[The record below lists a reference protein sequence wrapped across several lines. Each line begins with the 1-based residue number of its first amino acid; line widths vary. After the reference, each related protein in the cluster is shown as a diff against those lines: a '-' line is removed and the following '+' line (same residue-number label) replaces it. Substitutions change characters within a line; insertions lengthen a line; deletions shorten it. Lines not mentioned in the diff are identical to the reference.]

1 MTDLILDNIYLILL
15 LPLWIF
21 LIIMCGRFFS
31 VYVNKKIIH
40 SLTLLSSFLGGLLCS
55 VSLLKTEGIIEQSFQ
70 FIKINDFVLSFG
82 LHIDKTSLIIA
93 LVLFIVSFCVQLFS
107 ISYMKNEEKEYRFF
121 ALLNLFNFSMAG
133 LLFSQNMF
141 QMYAFWELV
150 GVASYL
156 LIGFDYK
163 KEKKSKAAKR
173 VFIIN
178 RIGDTALIGAIIL
191 TSYFMY
197 NYAGNLSFT
206 TLGFEDMNAISTL
219 LYAYTSTPQFYLIC
233 IMFIFGAMVK
243 SAQFPFHI
251 WLQDAMEA
259 KLPVSALLHSATMV
273 IAGVYL
279 LIRLVPMF
287 MLEKTLLIIICT
299 IGLVSA
305 ILCSIYACVETHP
318 KKVLAYSTSANLGLM
333 FLALGVLNI
342 KAALVF
348 LIAHAFIKSML
359 FICLPKEGEN
369 INYITLATFVIG
381 ALSLAGLIFSGV
393 CAKEFLYTTVE
404 GNKIFAIL
412 FCINSFLTAFY
423 ITRLPIVMIKDREIE
438 KSFDYSKYI
447 PAGALLIL
455 NIVFYFIIRRHLTY
469 QIAEP
474 FWLALTAWIVVYILY
489 TRNLLTRFPAVP
501 KLIEDFSYKII
512 PFVYEKFAGV
522 CSFVDTKI
530 LGNYKPLIFTASMG
544 VKFSG
549 LIEKY
554 VMDGSVNFIT
564 SCAKMFSYADK
575 KLQSKN
581 VQTYNAYA
589 FIIITVILSLVITGY
604 TFMLSQFK

>member
-1 MTDLILDNIYLILL
+1 
-15 LPLWIF
+15 
-21 LIIMCGRFFS
+21 
-31 VYVNKKIIH
+31 
-40 SLTLLSSFLGGLLCS
+40 
-55 VSLLKTEGIIEQSFQ
+55 
-70 FIKINDFVLSFG
+70 
-82 LHIDKTSLIIA
+82 
-93 LVLFIVSFCVQLFS
+93 
-107 ISYMKNEEKEYRFF
+107 
-121 ALLNLFNFSMAG
+121 
-133 LLFSQNMF
+133 
-141 QMYAFWELV
+141 
-150 GVASYL
+150 
-156 LIGFDYK
+156 
-163 KEKKSKAAKR
+163 
-173 VFIIN
+173 
-178 RIGDTALIGAIIL
+178 
-191 TSYFMY
+191 
-197 NYAGNLSFT
+197 
-206 TLGFEDMNAISTL
+206 
-219 LYAYTSTPQFYLIC
+219 
-233 IMFIFGAMVK
+233 
-243 SAQFPFHI
+243 
-251 WLQDAMEA
+251 MEA

-273 IAGVYL
+273 AAGVYL
-279 LIRLVPMF
+279 VTRLLPMF
-287 MLEKTLLIIICT
+287 MLEKPLLIIICAL
-299 IGLVSA
+299 GLVSA

-393 CAKEFLYTTVE
+393 CAKEFLYTAVE

-438 KSFDYSKYI
+438 KSFEYSKYI
-447 PAGALLIL
+447 PAGVLLIL

-489 TRNLLTRFPAVP
+489 TQNLLTRFTAPP
-501 KLIEDFSYKII
+501 KLVQDFSYRII
-512 PFVYEKFAGV
+512 PFVYGKFAGV
-522 CSFVDTKI
+522 CNFIDTKI
-530 LGNYKPLIFTASMG
+530 LANYKPLVFTASMG

-554 VMDGSVNFIT
+554 VMDGSVRAVTALCKNF
-564 SCAKMFSYADK
+564 SAADM

-581 VQTYNAYA
+581 VQSYNAYA
-589 FIIITVILSLVITGY
+589 FIIITLILSLVIIGY
-604 TFMLSQFK
+604 TFILIQFK